1 MNSPTFD
8 RHDYM
13 IFCVLWIN
21 ALFNF
26 IVSPCQSSSYLDNNG
41 FYEVKVSVIKYCTN
55 HDGRYV
61 KYAKY
66 GHSVIS
72 I

>member
-1 MNSPTFD
+1 M
-8 RHDYM
+8 
-13 IFCVLWIN
+13 
-21 ALFNF
+21 FNF

-41 FYEVKVSVIKYCTN
+41 SYEVKVSVIKYCTN